1 MIVLYKRNR
10 QLIIHGIGA
19 NTKVSSNWVM
29 LNEKCVNMMKYKS
42 IGGKFVLGVKEIC
55 SREVKI
61 YKYSRKKYARKKR
74 EKSRLHEN
82 EYTAKVPSRTSAI
95 ARSISVTSL
104 PRRTVCYFR
113 NKNRSNINASISLT
127 IKCERCSLSKITRAL
142 SYNMRNSSAQ
152 SPTRKI

>member
-1 MIVLYKRNR
+1 MIVLYKINR

-82 EYTAKVPSRTSAI
+82 EYTAKVGHLGHRQSHDRYLSLLCPAAPYAI
-95 ARSISVTSL
+95 LEIKTDRI
-104 PRRTVCYFR
+104 
-113 NKNRSNINASISLT
+113 LT
-127 IKCERCSLSKITRAL
+127 HLFH
-142 SYNMRNSSAQ
+142 
-152 SPTRKI
+152 